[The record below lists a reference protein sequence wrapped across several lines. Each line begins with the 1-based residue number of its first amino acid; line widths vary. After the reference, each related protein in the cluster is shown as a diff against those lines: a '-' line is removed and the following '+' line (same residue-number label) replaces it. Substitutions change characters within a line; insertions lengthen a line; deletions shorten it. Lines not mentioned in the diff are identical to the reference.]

1 VRHSHTKRGVR
12 ISLISIIAS
21 IFLAGVKLLVGFL
34 GRSSA
39 LVSDGAN
46 SLSDI
51 VSYTVVMGGL
61 AASSRKADSS
71 HQYGHEK
78 LESIVSFFLAF
89 VILATG
95 VFIGYRG
102 FKTLSSGQV
111 LTTPSLLALVA
122 AIVSIVV
129 KFFLWRIT
137 VKGVKATKLN
147 SLRALAGDHLSDIF
161 SSVGALLGIAISRL
175 GWPMF
180 DLIASIVIAL
190 LIIRSSFE
198 VFSASYH
205 VLMDASVDAKTRG
218 ELERAILLNPNVRRI
233 DLLRTRSSGNG
244 YWVETE
250 ICCCGDLHL
259 HEAHDIAEEIHE
271 RIERDFPYVRHIMVH
286 VNPCFDNDDYCEE
299 CGRNPHLKHSGKDEG
314 QDNTNQ
320 E

>member
-1 VRHSHTKRGVR
+1 MRLSHTKRGVR

-21 IFLAGVKLLVGFL
+21 IFLAGVKLLAGFVGK
-34 GRSSA
+34 SSA
-39 LVSDGAN
+39 LISDGAN

-78 LESIVSFFLAF
+78 LESLVSFLLAL

-95 VFIGYRG
+95 VSIGFRG
-102 FKTLSSGQV
+102 FKALSSGQTLV
-111 LTTPSLLALVA
+111 VPSPVAFWAALLSV
-122 AIVSIVV
+122 IVKI
-129 KFFLWRIT
+129 FLWRIT

-161 SSVGALLGIAISRL
+161 SSTGALVGIAFSRL

-190 LIIRSSFE
+190 LIIGSSFE
-198 VFSASYH
+198 VFRASYH
-205 VLMDASVDAKTRG
+205 VLMDASVDTKTRS
-218 ELERAILLNPNVRRI
+218 ELEKAILLNPNIKRI
-233 DLLRTRSSGNG
+233 DLLRTRRSGNG
-244 YWVETE
+244 CWVESE
-250 ICCCGDLHL
+250 ICCCGNLHL
-259 HEAHDIAEEIHE
+259 IEAHAIAEEVHD

-286 VNPCFDNDDYCEE
+286 INPCFEDEE
-299 CGRNPHLKHSGKDEG
+299 FCKECDKDPHLKHSRDDKDQGK
-314 QDNTNQ
+314 TN
-320 E
+320 